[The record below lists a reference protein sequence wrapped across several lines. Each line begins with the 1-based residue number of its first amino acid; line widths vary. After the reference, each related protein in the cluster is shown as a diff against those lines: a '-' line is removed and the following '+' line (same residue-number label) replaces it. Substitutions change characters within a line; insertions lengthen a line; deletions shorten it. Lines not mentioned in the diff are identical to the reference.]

1 MKMKFSYQK
10 VLDFKEKE
18 KEIAQQEFGTSK
30 LKQMEVEEQLE
41 GLAVE
46 KEKIFN
52 QYNDTNRKSVW
63 QILEVQQEIDHVNLQ
78 MKKLE
83 HQSQQIYH
91 EVEQRHQVLIEKTQ
105 EAKIWNQWKAKS
117 TAAFQKQI
125 ERKEQAFLDELSVL
139 RSARRV

>member
-1 MKMKFSYQK
+1 MKFSYQK

-52 QYNDTNRKSVW
+52 QYNDTNRKPVW

-83 HQSQQIYH
+83 HKSYQIYH